1 MTLKDI
7 DLDKVKK
14 QLAALKITG
23 DPVRD
28 EREVIDKRLSNSL
41 ENLSQLKL
49 NIDPELIELAK
60 ARAIRRHKAAIAEL
74 ESRSAMTSVKLDH
87 SNTEKWTRYFKRLHF
102 IVTNKKATIATLAR
116 LVDASRTTLDR
127 HLKVATRCIKHDRW
141 LPCVFAPSQS
151 YEKIF
156 DSKFD

>member
-60 ARAIRRHKAAIAEL
+60 ARAIRRHKAAD
-74 ESRSAMTSVKLDH
+74 RKSV
-87 SNTEKWTRYFKRLHF
+87 
-102 IVTNKKATIATLAR
+102 V
-116 LVDASRTTLDR
+116 
-127 HLKVATRCIKHDRW
+127 
-141 LPCVFAPSQS
+141 
-151 YEKIF
+151 
-156 DSKFD
+156 